1 MQETWMS
8 EADTRAKQ
16 LELLAEWS
24 RWMVALESAVCAL
37 LWEPLKQQ
45 SAGHFPFGRGLLWA
59 WTGFALSTLCA
70 TVLLGRLPWL
80 MPAMLQ
86 AQPGGEPLG
95 AKPGRELRMLALAQ
109 HALFLIAVLL
119 LVGFVLRRAAQQAGT

>member
-1 MQETWMS
+1 MD
-8 EADTRAKQ
+8 ADARAKQ

-45 SAGHFPFGRGLLWA
+45 SAAQFPFGRGLLWA
-59 WTGFALSTLCA
+59 WTAFALSVICA

-80 MPAMLQ
+80 TPALLQ
-86 AQPGGEPLG
+86 PPSGEPL
-95 AKPGRELRMLALAQ
+95 PRRSRRELLMLALAQ

-119 LVGFVLRRAAQQAGT
+119 LVGFVLRRAALQSGS